1 MRVEKDNELALIA
14 RELTLLQSNMLKD
27 QKRLEGVIADKQAA
41 LDSQSAEAD
50 RLRKQNK
57 KLQLQLHS
65 LQSKSKQQLAAMQ
78 VSKDSNNIFR
88 IQTSNV
94 VPLWDINFSRRV
106 GSAFF
111 WFSI

>member
-78 VSKDSNNIFR
+78 VQHARDVTTSYLAASGYSDR
-88 IQTSNV
+88 DIQ
-94 VPLWDINFSRRV
+94 
-106 GSAFF
+106 ACM
-111 WFSI
+111 

>member
-78 VSKDSNNIFR
+78 VQHGR
-88 IQTSNV
+88 
-94 VPLWDINFSRRV
+94 DITTLY
-106 GSAFF
+106 
-111 WFSI
+111 

>member
-78 VSKDSNNIFR
+78 VQHDQDITTLYLAASGYSDRNIQVC
-88 IQTSNV
+88 I
-94 VPLWDINFSRRV
+94 
-106 GSAFF
+106 
-111 WFSI
+111 

>member
-78 VSKDSNNIFR
+78 VQHARDITTLYLALDLPTVIYKLACSKIGLGF
-88 IQTSNV
+88 
-94 VPLWDINFSRRV
+94 LC
-106 GSAFF
+106 
-111 WFSI
+111 

>member
-78 VSKDSNNIFR
+78 VQHARDVTTSYLAAFGYSDR
-88 IQTSNV
+88 DIQ
-94 VPLWDINFSRRV
+94 
-106 GSAFF
+106 ACM
-111 WFSI
+111 